1 MLHRRWVGRRC
12 AGAESEKYTYRRA
25 SRVDLLHEI
34 VPHGLYNKLPMSY
47 GTNRR
52 HAHLPLGDLGGVSN
66 RTPALQ
72 IHVVSS
78 WSSAMERPL
87 SPTSLALDRQERMYE
102 LFGMVRSGEI
112 RLEQA
117 FMKLGLGFAPAV
129 NEDAIAFATTS
140 PEAFTDL
147 FNACV
152 DEQATQL
159 DRTPKQRSASQ
170 ELNSSG
176 AARITVFSGAE
187 PDDIHHENFRNA
199 PNDQKTSEPSPRRP
213 SSNKVAPQ
221 ANPQLEE
228 LAVETLSIKPS
239 KVRRERRL
247 SVDAERLIDPLI
259 AEDSG
264 HSSAATV
271 KEDQLSDAA
280 VATRRKERR
289 RSVDGSIMAGV
300 RRHAQYCRQ
309 ASAPP
314 PAPRRP
320 RASPTRACTHAL
332 FARVPAQLLPS
343 EDAPEPTDPSGQ
355 LDGPTDQLEVA
366 SRPRSSAQLFRCARD
381 AVTFS

>member
-1 MLHRRWVGRRC
+1 
-12 AGAESEKYTYRRA
+12 
-25 SRVDLLHEI
+25 
-34 VPHGLYNKLPMSY
+34 
-47 GTNRR
+47 
-52 HAHLPLGDLGGVSN
+52 
-66 RTPALQ
+66 
-72 IHVVSS
+72 
-78 WSSAMERPL
+78 MERPL
-87 SPTSLALDRQERMYE
+87 SPASLALDRQERMYE
-102 LFGMVRSGEI
+102 LFDMVRSGEI

-129 NEDAIAFATTS
+129 NESAVAFATTS

-187 PDDIHHENFRNA
+187 PDDIHHEHFRNA
-199 PNDQKTSEPSPRRP
+199 PNDQKTSESSARRP
-213 SSNKVAPQ
+213 SSNKVVPQ
-221 ANPQLEE
+221 ARPQLEE
-228 LAVETLSIKPS
+228 LAVETLSIKPT

-247 SVDAERLIDPLI
+247 SVDAERLFDPLI

-271 KEDQLSDAA
+271 TEGQPSGAA
-280 VATRRKERR
+280 VAARRKERR
-289 RSVDGSIMAGV
+289 RSTDGSIMAGV
-300 RRHAQYCRQ
+300 RRHAQYRRQ
-309 ASAPP
+309 TSAPKNP
-314 PAPRRP
+314 PTPRRP
-320 RASPTRACTHAL
+320 RASPMRACTHAL

-343 EDAPEPTDPSGQ
+343 ADAPEPTDPSGQ
-355 LDGPTDQLEVA
+355 LDGPPDQPQVA